1 MHAGRGG
8 GVDRYFDGLMH
19 ALEKAGVPATGCV
32 FGNAHDTLPM
42 LTECLGETQQALFKR
57 LGKIRRFGDSC
68 ALRENGVQL
77 VASHFALYSLPFTNI
92 LRRRKPMKL
101 VSHFHGPWADESA
114 AEKERWIGVVL
125 KRFIERWV
133 YSRSDK
139 IVSCSQAFADLVC
152 ARYHVPKSK
161 VVAVP
166 AGTDTEP
173 FVQASKSTIAD
184 ARHRLGWPQD
194 RKIVVTVRRLSRRM
208 GLDHLIHAVSS
219 IAKIYP
225 DLLVMIAGKGSMRDE
240 LQSHIDRL
248 GLQSIVQMIGFISDE
263 DLPYAYRAADLS
275 IVPSTSLEGFG
286 LVAVESLASG
296 TPVMVTPV
304 GGMPEIVLPLCK
316 ELVLTGFDVDS
327 VAVGL
332 DGFLRGRILT
342 PSSTECVRYVEANY
356 TWDRVLPKL
365 LDVYRNV

>member
-1 MHAGRGG
+1 
-8 GVDRYFDGLMH
+8 
-19 ALEKAGVPATGCV
+19 
-32 FGNAHDTLPM
+32 
-42 LTECLGETQQALFKR
+42 
-57 LGKIRRFGDSC
+57 
-68 ALRENGVQL
+68 
-77 VASHFALYSLPFTNI
+77 
-92 LRRRKPMKL
+92 
-101 VSHFHGPWADESA
+101 
-114 AEKERWIGVVL
+114 
-125 KRFIERWV
+125 
-133 YSRSDK
+133 
-139 IVSCSQAFADLVC
+139 
-152 ARYHVPKSK
+152 
-161 VVAVP
+161 
-166 AGTDTEP
+166 
-173 FVQASKSTIAD
+173 
-184 ARHRLGWPQD
+184 
-194 RKIVVTVRRLSRRM
+194 
-208 GLDHLIHAVSS
+208 
-219 IAKIYP
+219 
-225 DLLVMIAGKGSMRDE
+225 MRDE

-248 GLQSIVQMIGFISDE
+248 GLQSIVQMVGFISDE

-327 VAVGL
+327 IAAGL